1 MEKSVGL
8 ILLAHIVDVRN
19 HMKVEGEMLK
29 TLAEEA
35 LLIIQDVNMEE
46 KKKMLSKLCW
56 IVREKNNKI
65 QFLFQDGSEIV
76 L

>member
-1 MEKSVGL
+1 MEKSVGPTSL
-8 ILLAHIVDVRN
+8 VFIVGVHN
-19 HMKVEGEMLK
+19 HMKVEGKMLK

-35 LLIIQDVNMEE
+35 LLIIQNISIEE